1 MLPKIKNIIKKNE
14 NPYLFNFA
22 DICLI
27 FPILTLIYKKNNIRF
42 AFLLKK

>member
-27 FPILTLIYKKNNIRF
+27 FPILTLIFIYFIYNNQN
-42 AFLLKK
+42 L